1 MRTQPPPIVLALLVT
16 ALWTVAGCG
25 PSVTTD
31 PDILARLPERV
42 DYNFH
47 IKPLLSDR
55 CYACH
60 GPDDNARQAGLR
72 LYTEEGA
79 TKAELES
86 GGHAIVPGSLRR
98 SAVFTRITSDDPD
111 EMMPPPESN
120 LALSEYEKALIA
132 RWIDQGAE
140 WKPHWAFIPPDRPDP
155 PTVNNTDWPR
165 HAIDH
170 FVLARLEREGLGPA
184 PQADKERLLRRITFD
199 LTGLPPAIEEIDAFL
214 ADDSPDAYEKVVD
227 RLLASEAYGE
237 RMANEWMDVAR
248 YADSHGY
255 HADGLRMMWP
265 WRDWVI
271 KAFNENMPFDDF
283 VTWQLAGD
291 LLPDAT
297 HEQKL
302 ATAFHRNH
310 QMTAEGGIIDEEYR
324 VEYVVDRTN
333 TTATAFLGLTMECAR
348 CHDHKFDPISQK
360 EFYQFSAFFNNVNEL
375 GLTGDDGN
383 AGPMLALLKA
393 DEEAALTEARTEI
406 ATQEQKLA
414 ARRKTVVEAG
424 LHQQSSGTASTL
436 SKGLVAH
443 YPLDVLRDEKTP
455 NLARPSQ
462 PAAVTGEPEIIDG
475 PRDNGFR
482 FDNDYDNLYLTKNG
496 QFERTDPFS
505 VTIWIH
511 PEAEGAY
518 AEILG
523 NAYHKNTYWRGWELY
538 LDSLN
543 HVAVRLIH
551 ALPHNYLHVRTQAT
565 APLNAWTHVVLTY
578 DGSSKAAGLRLF
590 IDGEQAP
597 VVVEHDNLYKNIT
610 PVDHH
615 YEPVERPPRVAR
627 SYRTFGGDDGI
638 FTGSMDDLRLYDRM
652 LTATEAALLFNDA
665 SPAGTDAPEAHLLET
680 YLHHQDAEYRQLLA
694 AVKRAREAEQA
705 LVADM
710 PEVMVM
716 EEMDTPRPTYVLD
729 RGLYD
734 QPHERVEPGVPA
746 RLGGFPDDLPP
757 NRLGLAQWL
766 LHPDHP
772 LTARVTVNRYWLMLF
787 GQGLAGTPQDF
798 GNQGALPTHPA
809 LLDWLATTFIASGW
823 DVKELM
829 KRIVTS
835 ATYRQS
841 SKADPAVLARDPSN
855 SLLARGPRYRL
866 PAEMIRDNAL
876 AASGLLVNKIGGPSV
891 KPYQPPGLW
900 IEKGNFSAALLT
912 YQRDEGES
920 LYRRSLYTF
929 IRRTSPPPSMTVFDA
944 PDRTTCMVRRQN
956 TNTPLQALVLMNDP
970 QYVEAAR
977 ILAERMQKEDDD
989 DLQTQ
994 ITYGF
999 RLTTGRRPTTAEV
1012 DLLTRL
1018 FEDERLKFNTTPA
1031 HADSLLTVGEFSR
1044 DPSLNK
1050 TTTAALAMVASLL
1063 INHDEAYTKR

>member
-1 MRTQPPPIVLALLVT
+1 MRIQPIPLMLILLVT
-16 ALWTVAGCG
+16 ALWTATGCG
-25 PSVTTD
+25 PAVTTD
-31 PDILARLPERV
+31 PDLLARLPERV
-42 DYNFH
+42 DYNYH

-98 SAVFTRITSDDPD
+98 SAVFARITSDDPD
-111 EMMPPPESN
+111 RMMPPPESN
-120 LALSEYEKALIA
+120 LMLSEYEKALIA
-132 RWIDQGAE
+132 RWIDQGAQ
-140 WKPHWAFIPPDRPDP
+140 WKPHWAFIPPEMPQP
-155 PTVNNTDWPR
+155 PTVNKTDWPR
-165 HAIDH
+165 NAIDP
-170 FVLARLEREGLGPA
+170 FVLTRLEREGLVPA
-184 PQADKERLLRRITFD
+184 PEADKERLLRRVTFD
-199 LTGLPPAIEEIDAFL
+199 LTGLPPTIKEIDAFL
-214 ADDSPDAYEKVVD
+214 ADEAPDAYEKVVD

-271 KAFNENMPFDDF
+271 QAFNENMPFDQF

-297 HEQKL
+297 NEQKL

-310 QMTAEGGIIDEEYR
+310 QMTAEGGVIDEEYR
-324 VEYVVDRTN
+324 IEYVVDRTN
-333 TTATAFLGLTMECAR
+333 TTARAFLGLTMECAR

-360 EFYQFSAFFNNVNEL
+360 EFYQFAAFFNNVNEL

-383 AGPMLALLKA
+383 AGPMLMLLKA
-393 DEEAALTEARTEI
+393 DEEAALAEAQTQI
-406 ATQEQKLA
+406 AAQEAKLA
-414 ARRKTVVEAG
+414 ARREAVAEAG
-424 LHQQSSGTASTL
+424 LHRTSTGTASTL

-443 YPLDVLRDEKTP
+443 YPLDVLRDKKTP
-455 NLARPSQ
+455 NRARPSQ
-462 PAAVTGEPEIIDG
+462 PATVNGEPEVIDG
-475 PRDNGFR
+475 PRESGVR
-482 FDNDYDNLYLTKNG
+482 FDNDYDNLFLQKNG

-505 VTIWIH
+505 VSVWIR
-511 PEAEGAY
+511 PEARGAY

-523 NAYHKNTYWRGWELY
+523 NAHQKNTYWRGWEVY

-543 HVAVRLIH
+543 HVAARFIH
-551 ALPHNYLHVRTQAT
+551 ALPHNYIHVRTQA
-565 APLNAWTHVVLTY
+565 AVPLDAWTHVVMTY

-590 IDGEQAP
+590 VDGKQAP
-597 VVVEHDNLYKNIT
+597 VAVEHDNLYKSIL

-615 YEPVERPPRVAR
+615 YERVDRALRVAR
-627 SYRTFGGDDGI
+627 SYRAFGGDDGI
-638 FTGSMDDLRLYDRM
+638 FTGSMDDIRLYDRM
-652 LTATEAALLFNDA
+652 LAAAEAARLFNDEP
-665 SPAGTDAPEAHLLET
+665 PADTPDAHRLET
-680 YLHHQDAEYRQLLA
+680 YLHHHDAEYRHLLA
-694 AVKRAREAEQA
+694 EVKQAREAEQT
-705 LVADM
+705 LLADM

-729 RGLYD
+729 RGIYD
-734 QPHERVEPGVPA
+734 QPRERVEPGVPA

-766 LHPDHP
+766 LRPDHP
-772 LTARVTVNRYWLMLF
+772 LTSRVTVNRYWLMLF
-787 GQGLAGTPQDF
+787 GQGLASTPQDF

-809 LLDWLATTFIASGW
+809 LLDWLATTFTASGW
-823 DVKELM
+823 DVKGLM
-829 KRIVTS
+829 KLIVTS

-912 YQRDEGES
+912 YQPDEGES

-977 ILAERMQKEDDD
+977 ILAERMQKEGGDN
-989 DLQTQ
+989 LQTQ

-999 RLTTGRRPTTAEV
+999 RLTTGRRPTAAEV

-1018 FEDERLKFNTTPA
+1018 YEDEHSKFNTVPTN
-1031 HADSLLTVGEFSR
+1031 ADSLLTVGDFPR

-1050 TTTAALAMVASLL
+1050 TTTAALAVVASLL